1 MELIKTLIDY
11 VLHVDRHLDGLIQQ
25 FGPWIYVILFLVIFC
40 ETGLVVTP
48 FLPGDSLLFALGAFA
63 ARGSLD
69 LMALLVVIPAAA
81 FLGDNTNY
89 WIGKTLA
96 PRLFRGERI
105 RFLNPQHLDKTHAF
119 FETYGP
125 KTIIFARFVPI
136 VRTFTPFVAGLG
148 RMTYKRFLVFSVIAT
163 AAWVATFLPLGFFFA
178 NHPLVKKNFTL
189 VIFAIIGISIL
200 PGAIE
205 FLRVRAKSRNNP

>member
-1 MELIKTLIDY
+1 MIDLIKTCIDFA
-11 VLHVDRHLDGLIQQ
+11 LHVDRHLDGLIQQ
-25 FGPWIYVILFLVIFC
+25 FGPWIYVILFLIIFC

-69 LMALLVVIPAAA
+69 LTLLFIIIPIAA
-81 FLGDNTNY
+81 FLGDNSNY
-89 WIGKTLA
+89 WIGKKLA
-96 PRLFRGERI
+96 PRLFKGERI
-105 RFLNPQHLDKTHAF
+105 RFLNQQHLDRTHAF

-148 RMTYKRFLVFSVIAT
+148 KMTYKRFIGFSLVAT
-163 AAWVATFLPLGFFFA
+163 AAWVGLFLPLGYFFA
-178 NHPLVKKNFTL
+178 NHPLIKKNFTA
-189 VIFAIIGISIL
+189 VIFAIIVLSVL
-200 PGAIE
+200 PGLIE
-205 FLRVRAKSRNNP
+205 FIRVRWLSKR